1 MRNPTEV
8 LKNLME
14 KSKNETY
21 RFQRLYRNLYNP
33 EFYWLAYKN
42 IYANDGSMT
51 AGADGITIDGMG
63 NERIERIILSLKDRS
78 YQPKPAR
85 REYIAKKNSS
95 KKRPLGIQSGD
106 DKLVQEVVKMILESI
121 YEPVF
126 SNKSHGFRPN
136 RSCQTALKQIQNT
149 FTGANWFVEGDI
161 HACFDSFDHHVV
173 IDLLKKRIDDEAF
186 IQLIWKFLK
195 AGYMEQWTFN
205 RTYSGVPQGS
215 GVSPV
220 LANIYL
226 HELDKFME
234 NYAENFNTEAKKKQI
249 QNTFTGANWFVEGD
263 IHACFDSFDHH
274 VVIDLLKKRI
284 DDEAFIQL
292 IWKFLKAGYMEQ
304 WTFNRTY
311 SGVPQGSGVSPVL
324 ANIYLHELD
333 KFMEN
338 YAENF
343 NTEAK
348 KKHFSTAY
356 KSSVGKAYRYR
367 KKGRE
372 IWDSL
377 SDEEKKIRCKNLKEL
392 EMIEKSTTPYVYN
405 DSNYKRVQYT
415 RYADDF
421 IIGVIGSKADAEAIK
436 KDVKIFLQK
445 ALKLEMSDTKT
456 KVTHTGDRAR
466 FLGYDITVSRV
477 QTLQKASNGR
487 VQRCQTGVVKLYVPR
502 EKWVGKLIE
511 YKAMKIKINENGKE
525 RFVALHRGKL
535 VNQSDIEILARYN
548 AEVRGLYNYYS
559 IANDSFK
566 IGRFANVMKYSMYKT
581 FACKYKTNVHEIKRR
596 YCRNE
601 LFTVAYETR
610 QGMKTTTFYRDG
622 YKRKEC
628 ATKFDNVS
636 ELPQF
641 SKYAKTNTLKQRV
654 ERHTCELCQKDCR
667 NLVIH
672 QVKKLKDLKGNTEW
686 VLLMRKRRRKTLVV
700 CPECHN
706 LIHS

>member
-8 LKNLME
+8 LKSLTE

-51 AGADGITIDGMG
+51 AGADGATIDGMS
-63 NERIERIILSLKDRS
+63 NESIEGIIISLRDRS

-95 KKRPLGIQSGD
+95 KKRPLGIQSGN

-126 SNKSHGFRPN
+126 SDKSHGFRPN
-136 RSCQTALKQIQNT
+136 RSCQTALMQIQKT
-149 FTGANWFVEGDI
+149 FTGTNWFVEGDI
-161 HACFDSFDHHVV
+161 HACFDSFDHHV
-173 IDLLKKRIDDEAF
+173 IIELLRKRIDDEAF

-195 AGYMEQWTFN
+195 AGYMEQWTFG

-220 LANIYL
+220 LCNVYL
-226 HELDKFME
+226 NELDRYME
-234 NYAENFNTEAKKKQI
+234 KYAMEFNTKAQ
-249 QNTFTGANWFVEGD
+249 
-263 IHACFDSFDHH
+263 
-274 VVIDLLKKRI
+274 KKRFATVYRRSV
-284 DDEAFIQL
+284 D
-292 IWKFLKAGYMEQ
+292 
-304 WTFNRTY
+304 RTY
-311 SGVPQGSGVSPVL
+311 
-324 ANIYLHELD
+324 
-333 KFMEN
+333 K
-338 YAENF
+338 
-343 NTEAK
+343 
-348 KKHFSTAY
+348 
-356 KSSVGKAYRYR
+356 YR
-367 KKGRE
+367 KKGKE
-372 IWDSL
+372 IWETLTPEERKIRSRTL
-377 SDEEKKIRCKNLKEL
+377 KKLEREEKSI
-392 EMIEKSTTPYVYN
+392 TPTIPK
-405 DSNYKRVQYT
+405 DADYKRIQYT

-421 IIGVIGSKADAEAIK
+421 LIGVIGSKQDAEK
-436 KDVKIFLQK
+436 VKQDVKIFLWET
-445 ALKLEMSDTKT
+445 LKLEMSDAKT

-466 FLGYDITVSRV
+466 FLGYDITVSRS
-477 QTLQKASNGR
+477 QNLKKKADGR
-487 VQRCQTGVVKLYVPR
+487 VQRCQTGVVKLLVPR

-511 YKAMKIKINENGKE
+511 YRAMKIKINENGKE

-535 VNQSDIEILARYN
+535 VNQRDIEILARYN

-596 YCRNE
+596 YFVND
-601 LFTVAYETR
+601 LFTVAYDTKSGR
-610 QGMKTTTFYRDG
+610 KTTTFYKDG
-622 YKRKEC
+622 FKRKEK

-654 ERHTCELCQKDCR
+654 ERHTCELCHKDCR

-672 QVKKLKDLKGNTEW
+672 QVKKLKDLKGNAEW

-700 CPECHN
+700 CPECHS

>member
-1 MRNPTEV
+1 
-8 LKNLME
+8 
-14 KSKNETY
+14 
-21 RFQRLYRNLYNP
+21 
-33 EFYWLAYKN
+33 
-42 IYANDGSMT
+42 
-51 AGADGITIDGMG
+51 
-63 NERIERIILSLKDRS
+63 
-78 YQPKPAR
+78 
-85 REYIAKKNSS
+85 
-95 KKRPLGIQSGD
+95 
-106 DKLVQEVVKMILESI
+106 
-121 YEPVF
+121 
-126 SNKSHGFRPN
+126 
-136 RSCQTALKQIQNT
+136 
-149 FTGANWFVEGDI
+149 
-161 HACFDSFDHHVV
+161 
-173 IDLLKKRIDDEAF
+173 
-186 IQLIWKFLK
+186 
-195 AGYMEQWTFN
+195 
-205 RTYSGVPQGS
+205 
-215 GVSPV
+215 
-220 LANIYL
+220 
-226 HELDKFME
+226 
-234 NYAENFNTEAKKKQI
+234 
-249 QNTFTGANWFVEGD
+249 
-263 IHACFDSFDHH
+263 
-274 VVIDLLKKRI
+274 
-284 DDEAFIQL
+284 
-292 IWKFLKAGYMEQ
+292 MEQ

-511 YKAMKIKINENGKE
+511 YKAMKIKINENEKE

-548 AEVRGLYNYYS
+548 AEVRGLYNYYT

>member
-1 MRNPTEV
+1 M
-8 LKNLME
+8 
-14 KSKNETY
+14 
-21 RFQRLYRNLYNP
+21 
-33 EFYWLAYKN
+33 
-42 IYANDGSMT
+42 
-51 AGADGITIDGMG
+51 
-63 NERIERIILSLKDRS
+63 
-78 YQPKPAR
+78 
-85 REYIAKKNSS
+85 
-95 KKRPLGIQSGD
+95 
-106 DKLVQEVVKMILESI
+106 QEVVKMILESI

-226 HELDKFME
+226 HELDKFM
-234 NYAENFNTEAKKKQI
+234 
-249 QNTFTGANWFVEGD
+249 G
-263 IHACFDSFDHH
+263 
-274 VVIDLLKKRI
+274 
-284 DDEAFIQL
+284 
-292 IWKFLKAGYMEQ
+292 
-304 WTFNRTY
+304 
-311 SGVPQGSGVSPVL
+311 
-324 ANIYLHELD
+324 
-333 KFMEN
+333 N

-377 SDEEKKIRCKNLKEL
+377 SDEEKKIRCKNIKEL

-445 ALKLEMSDTKT
+445 TLKLEMSDTKT

-477 QTLQKASNGR
+477 QTS
-487 VQRCQTGVVKLYVPR
+487 
-502 EKWVGKLIE
+502 
-511 YKAMKIKINENGKE
+511 
-525 RFVALHRGKL
+525 
-535 VNQSDIEILARYN
+535 S
-548 AEVRGLYNYYS
+548 
-559 IANDSFK
+559 
-566 IGRFANVMKYSMYKT
+566 
-581 FACKYKTNVHEIKRR
+581 
-596 YCRNE
+596 
-601 LFTVAYETR
+601 
-610 QGMKTTTFYRDG
+610 
-622 YKRKEC
+622 
-628 ATKFDNVS
+628 
-636 ELPQF
+636 
-641 SKYAKTNTLKQRV
+641 
-654 ERHTCELCQKDCR
+654 
-667 NLVIH
+667 
-672 QVKKLKDLKGNTEW
+672 GNF
-686 VLLMRKRRRKTLVV
+686 MRKSAAAI
-700 CPECHN
+700 CP
-706 LIHS
+706 